1 MTHTRLNAKPC
12 RPRCREWA
20 LPAAALLGVAGAAS
34 ACSGPD
40 LTPTILPE
48 REEPVP
54 LVIPPGG
61 YCAPARQPSQ
71 PASDLAEGSAEPSA
85 AVCDGVVVSNPS
97 QHTPTRPL
105 GVGYQEGDNPIPPR
119 TAYLTFDDGPSEWTH
134 QFLDILAEKG
144 VKATFFVTAKQLK
157 GDAGLDGTYQD
168 VSGQTVVFRE
178 LLARIVDDGH
188 ALGNHTVNH
197 PDLARITRAQLS
209 SEIEQNELLVNR
221 ALLKT
226 GRLPQLLPLF
236 RPPYGSPWYTGIV
249 ADTPPRASERISSHG
264 LNIMWNITST
274 DAADW
279 AFGESYSSTST
290 PAQDEDVLPPTY
302 EEKVARIKNSVLA
315 SDEFEEGAG
324 MIVLMHDTHNAT
336 RDALPD
342 IIDGLYAADYSFDTI
357 DHYVD
362 WRWGR
367 PAIDLTPGPALYD
380 PCVEERN
387 WGCAS
392 FGVPV
397 GTDRAREVCG
407 RMWVGFESLGGEG
420 VLGVPIAAQERN
432 PETGIVGQAF
442 EHGFVELHPENQAP
456 CNVVAIPQ

>member
-1 MTHTRLNAKPC
+1 MIDSARPAKSWGA
-12 RPRCREWA
+12 PRRGRNQTA
-20 LPAAALLGVAGAAS
+20 LLLGAAAL

-40 LTPTILPE
+40 LTPTLLPE
-48 REEPVP
+48 RPEPIP

-61 YCAPARQPSQ
+61 YCAPARQQSQ
-71 PASDLAEGSAEPSA
+71 PAAELLDDVETPGA
-85 AVCDGVVVSNPS
+85 AVCAGGPVANPS
-97 QHTPTRPL
+97 QHTPLRPL
-105 GVGYQEGDNPIPPR
+105 GFGYQEGDNPIPPR
-119 TAYLTFDDGPSEWTH
+119 MAYLTFDDGPSEWTH
-134 QFLDILAEKG
+134 QFLDVLAEKG

-157 GDAGLDGTYQD
+157 GEAGLDGTYQD
-168 VSGQTVVFRE
+168 ASGEAVVYRD
-178 LLARIVDDGH
+178 LIARIVDDGH

-197 PDLARITRAQLS
+197 PDLARITRAQLT

-221 ALLKT
+221 ALLRT

-236 RPPYGSPWYTGIV
+236 RPPYGSPWYMGLV
-249 ADTPPRASERISSHG
+249 GDTPPRASERISSHG

-279 AFGESYSSTST
+279 AFGESYSSTTMPVRDEET
-290 PAQDEDVLPPTY
+290 PVPTY

-315 SDEFEEGAG
+315 SDEIAEGRG

-342 IIDGLYAADYSFDTI
+342 MIDGLYAAGYAFDTV

-367 PAIDLTPGPALYD
+367 PAIDLTPGPSLYD

-397 GTDRAREVCG
+397 GTDRASEVCG
-407 RMWVGFESLGGEG
+407 RMWVGFESLGGEA
-420 VLGVPIAAQERN
+420 VLGAPVAAPERN
-432 PETGIVGQAF
+432 PDTGIVWQAF
-442 EHGFVELHPENQAP
+442 EHAVVELHPENQAP
-456 CNVVAIPQ
+456 CNVVAIPL

>member
-1 MTHTRLNAKPC
+1 MTHTTITA
-12 RPRCREWA
+12 RPRRPRQPWA
-20 LPAAALLGVAGAAS
+20 LRVGALLGVAGAS

-71 PASDLAEGSAEPSA
+71 PAAELAEGDAEPSA
-85 AVCDGVVVSNPS
+85 VACDGAAVRNPS
-97 QHTPTRPL
+97 QHTPLRPL
-105 GVGYQEGDNPIPPR
+105 GVGYQEGDNPMPPR
-119 TAYLTFDDGPSEWTH
+119 MAYLTFDDGPSEWTH

-157 GDAGLDGTYQD
+157 GEAGLDGTYQD
-168 VSGQTVVFRE
+168 ASGQTVVFRDV
-178 LLARIVDDGH
+178 LARIVDDGH

-197 PDLARITRAQLS
+197 PDLARITRAQLT

-221 ALLKT
+221 ALLRT
-226 GRLPQLLPLF
+226 RRLPQLLSLF
-236 RPPYGSPWYTGIV
+236 RPPYGSPWYMGLV
-249 ADTPPRASERISSHG
+249 GDTPPRASERISSHG
-264 LNIMWNITST
+264 LNMMWNITST

-279 AFGESYSSTST
+279 AVGESYSSTTT
-290 PAQDEDVLPPTY
+290 PVQDGETPIPMYED
-302 EEKVARIKNSVLA
+302 KVARIKNSVLA
-315 SDEFEEGAG
+315 SDEFAAGEG

-336 RDALPD
+336 RDALRD
-342 IIDGLYAADYSFDTI
+342 IIDGLYAAGYSFDTV

-367 PAIDLTPGPALYD
+367 PAMDLTPGPALYD

-397 GTDRAREVCG
+397 GADRAREVCG
-407 RMWVGFESLGGEG
+407 RMWVAFESLGGQAT
-420 VLGVPIAAQERN
+420 LGAPVAVPEKN
-432 PETGIVGQAF
+432 PDTGIVWQAF
-442 EHGFVELHPENQAP
+442 EHAIVELHPENQAP

>member
-1 MTHTRLNAKPC
+1 MTHTIAARSRRL
-12 RPRCREWA
+12 RQQWA
-20 LPAAALLGVAGAAS
+20 LRVAALLGVAAGS

-71 PASDLAEGSAEPSA
+71 PAAELVEADAERSA
-85 AVCDGVVVSNPS
+85 AACDGVILNPS
-97 QHTPTRPL
+97 QHTPLRPL
-105 GVGYQEGDNPIPPR
+105 GVGYQEGDNPMPPR
-119 TAYLTFDDGPSEWTH
+119 MAYLTFDDGPSEWTH
-134 QFLDILAEKG
+134 QFLDILAEKA

-157 GDAGLDGTYQD
+157 GEAGLDGTYQNA
-168 VSGQTVVFRE
+168 SGQTVVFRDV
-178 LLARIVDDGH
+178 LARIVDDGH
-188 ALGNHTVNH
+188 GLANHTVNH
-197 PDLARITRAQLS
+197 PDLARITRAQLT

-221 ALLKT
+221 ALLRT
-226 GRLPQLLPLF
+226 GRLPQLLSLF

-264 LNIMWNITST
+264 LNMMWNITST

-290 PAQDEDVLPPTY
+290 PARDEGTVPPMY
-302 EEKVARIKNSVLA
+302 EDKVARIKNSVLA
-315 SDEFEEGAG
+315 SDEFAAGEG

-336 RDALPD
+336 RDALRD
-342 IIDGLYAADYSFDTI
+342 IIDGLYAAGYSFDTV

-367 PAIDLTPGPALYD
+367 PAMDLTPGPALYD

-407 RMWVGFESLGGEG
+407 RMWVAFESLGGEAT
-420 VLGVPIAAQERN
+420 LGAPIAAPEKN
-432 PETGIVGQAF
+432 PDTGIVGQAF
-442 EHGFVELHPENQAP
+442 EHAIVELHPENQAP

>member
-1 MTHTRLNAKPC
+1 MMHAAMNDSGSC
-12 RPRCREWA
+12 RAQARA
-20 LPAAALLGVAGAAS
+20 TSDAALIGLVLAAL

-40 LTPTILPE
+40 LTPSILPE
-48 REEPVP
+48 RIEPVP

-61 YCAPARQPSQ
+61 YCAPSRQPSQ
-71 PASDLAEGSAEPSA
+71 PASELAEGGGDASTIE
-85 AVCDGVVVSNPS
+85 CDGDAVAHPS
-97 QHTPTRPL
+97 QHTPLRPL
-105 GVGYQEGDNPIPPR
+105 GVGYQEGENPIPPR
-119 TAYLTFDDGPSEWTH
+119 MAYLTFDDGPSEWTH
-134 QFLDILAEKG
+134 QFLDILAERG
-144 VKATFFVTAKQLK
+144 VKATFFITAKQLK

-168 VSGQTVVFRE
+168 ASGNTVVFRD
-178 LLARIVDDGH
+178 LVARIIDDGH

-197 PDLARITRAQLS
+197 PDLARITRAQLT

-221 ALLKT
+221 ALLKA

-249 ADTPPRASERISSHG
+249 GDTPPRASERISSHG

-274 DAADW
+274 DASDW
-279 AFGESYSSTST
+279 AYGESYSSTST
-290 PAQDEDVLPPTY
+290 PAQDEDTPIPSY
-302 EEKVARIKNSVLA
+302 ADKVARIKDSVLA
-315 SDEFEEGAG
+315 SDEIAVGDG

-342 IIDGLYAADYSFDTI
+342 IIDGLYAAGYSFDTI

-367 PAIDLTPGPALYD
+367 PAMDLTPGPWLYQ

-392 FGVPV
+392 FGVPL

-407 RMWVGFESLGGEG
+407 RMWVGFESLGGEA
-420 VLGVPIAAQERN
+420 VLGVPIAAPERN
-432 PETGIVGQAF
+432 LETGIVSQAF
-442 EHGFVELHPENQAP
+442 EHAIVELHPENQAP

>member
-1 MTHTRLNAKPC
+1 MMHPDVNAGAWRA
-12 RPRCREWA
+12 RPLSSRAWLA
-20 LPAAALLGVAGAAS
+20 VPAAL

-40 LTPTILPE
+40 LAPTALPE
-48 REEPVP
+48 REEPAP

-61 YCAPARQPSQ
+61 YCAPALQPSQ
-71 PASDLAEGSAEPSA
+71 PAAPELASGEGDPSTA
-85 AVCDGVVVSNPS
+85 SCEGGPRS
-97 QHTPTRPL
+97 QHTPLRPL
-105 GVGYQEGDNPIPPR
+105 GVGYQDGDNPMPPR
-119 TAYLTFDDGPSEWTH
+119 MGYLTFDDGPSEWTH

-157 GDAGLDGTYQD
+157 GEAGLDGTYQD
-168 VSGQTVVFRE
+168 ASGRTLVFRE
-178 LLARIVDDGH
+178 VLARIVDDGH
-188 ALGNHTVNH
+188 LLANHTVNH
-197 PDLARITRAQLS
+197 PDLGRITRAQLT

-221 ALLKT
+221 ALLRT
-226 GRLPQLLPLF
+226 GRLPQLLTLF
-236 RPPYGSPWYTGIV
+236 RPPYGSPWYMGI
-249 ADTPPRASERISSHG
+249 AGQASPRASERISSHG

-279 AFGESYSSTST
+279 AIGESYSSTTT
-290 PAQDEDVLPPTY
+290 PARSEGEPAPDY
-302 EEKVARIKNSVLA
+302 EEKVARIINSVLA
-315 SDEFEEGAG
+315 SDEIAAGEG

-342 IIDGLYAADYSFDTI
+342 MIDGLASAGYSLDTI
-357 DHYVD
+357 DHYVE

-367 PAIDLTPGPALYD
+367 PAMDLTPGPGLYQ

-407 RMWVGFESLGGEG
+407 RMWVGFESLGGEAA
-420 VLGVPIAAQERN
+420 LGVPIGVPERN
-432 PETGIVGQAF
+432 PETGIVSQAF
-442 EHGFVELHPENQAP
+442 ERATVELHPENQAP
-456 CNVVAIPQ
+456 CNVVAIPR

>member
-1 MTHTRLNAKPC
+1 MTVSTAPLAKR
-12 RPRCREWA
+12 RPRRA
-20 LPAAALLGVAGAAS
+20 LAAAAWLGAAL

-40 LTPTILPE
+40 LTPSILPE
-48 REEPVP
+48 RAEPVP
-54 LVIPPGG
+54 LVIPEGG

-71 PASDLAEGSAEPSA
+71 PTLAELADVEAEASSTQ
-85 AVCDGVVVSNPS
+85 CDGVAPS
-97 QHTPTRPL
+97 QHTPLRPL
-105 GVGYQEGDNPIPPR
+105 GVGYQEGDNPIPR
-119 TAYLTFDDGPSEWTH
+119 GVAYLTFDDGPSEWTH

-157 GDAGLDGTYQD
+157 GDEGLDGTYVD
-168 VSGQTVVFRE
+168 ASGNTVVFRE

-188 ALGNHTVNH
+188 LLANHTVNH
-197 PDLARITRAQLS
+197 PDLARITRAQLT

-221 ALLKT
+221 ALLKM
-226 GRLPQLLPLF
+226 GRTPVLMPLF
-236 RPPYGSPWYTGIV
+236 RPPYGSPWYDGI
-249 ADTPPRASERISSHG
+249 AGDTPPRASERISSHG

-279 AFGESYSSTST
+279 AIGESYSSTALPARDEET
-290 PAQDEDVLPPTY
+290 PAPSYPD
-302 EEKVARIKNSVLA
+302 KVARIINSVLA
-315 SDEFEEGAG
+315 SDEFAVGDG

-342 IIDGLYAADYSFDTI
+342 MIDGLYAAGYSFETI

-367 PAIDLTPGPALYD
+367 PAIDLTPGPALYQ

-387 WGCAS
+387 WGCAA

-397 GTDRAREVCG
+397 GTDRSREVCG
-407 RMWVGFESLGGEG
+407 RIWVGFEALGGEA
-420 VLGVPIAAQERN
+420 VLGPPVAAPEQN
-432 PETGIVGQAF
+432 PETGIVSQAF
-442 EHGFVELHPENQAP
+442 ERAVIELHPENQAP
-456 CNVVAIPQ
+456 CNVVAIPR